1 MNKRQLEV
9 QKNNLKEET
18 EILKRLK
25 LIYGQAQDDCVNKI
39 IDLSRRKDMEN
50 LQSIIWQ
57 KQYQEALN
65 KQLQGVLDDL
75 NTKSFTSIAE
85 YLDTSYENGFFGT
98 LYDLQGQGIPL
109 CFPIDQ
115 EQVVKAVQVDSKL
128 SQGLYKHMGEDTG
141 KLKEFIK
148 TELSIGIVNG
158 ESWNQIAA
166 HIASGMKSPFT
177 KAYNRA
183 ITIARTEGHRVN
195 QEASLHCQQKAKS
208 KGADIVKQ
216 WDATLDS
223 VTRPHHLELD
233 QQIREVEEPFE
244 VAGMRAMYPGSFGTP
259 SEDCNCRCCLLQRA
273 RWAISAEEFITKY
286 DGDKRELVK
295 IPAKSYNEFK
305 DTAKEVI
312 KEQKSLMGT
321 SSFGE
326 LKKYLKDTYD
336 ISIESSV
343 ESLDFETCKSV
354 LSGMESVFTDYPEL
368 SNNIKTVAT
377 KNRGV
382 MCCGGDT
389 IYFNPKYFTDV
400 SGFQDMCD
408 RNSKNN
414 WWIPNSTPASIGV
427 HETGHAVERLLLDT
441 DTGYSYD
448 FERIMDWNKGKMSG
462 GIVSQALKNIKKTAY
477 GKGKKNDEL
486 MTAVSKYGA
495 TEKQETFA
503 EAFADVY
510 ANGEK
515 ANPLSLEIKKLAG
528 EKFNELKGV

>member
-1 MNKRQLEV
+1 MYRMMQVKQMNKRQLEV

-65 KQLQGVLDDL
+65 KQLQGVLEDL
-75 NTKSFTSIAE
+75 STKSFTSIAE
-85 YLDTSYENGFFGT
+85 YLDTSYENGFLGT

-128 SQGLYKHMGEDTG
+128 SQGLYKRMGEDTG
-141 KLKEFIK
+141 KLKESIK
-148 TELSIGIVNG
+148 TELSIGIANG

-177 KAYNRA
+177 IAYNRA

-195 QEASLHCQQKAKS
+195 QEASLHCQQKAKY

-273 RWAISAEEFITKY
+273 RWAVSEEEYYTKW
-286 DGDKRELVK
+286 DGNRNELVTIK
-295 IPAKSYNEFK
+295 AKNYNEFK
-305 DTAKEVI
+305 EEYLKTVVKPDESGKITDTDKKAILDYMGAKSYVVNE
-312 KEQKSLMGT
+312 KLREGSKLTKSEQEFVNKLDNALDKMPSYEGNLQRSLLFYSDEAVEEFMNNHKVDNVVTYQEFLSTTKGET
-321 SSFGE
+321 YNPDGQVQIYIQGAKNGKDVSTINENENEILYKRNSSFKVENVVNQDG
-326 LKKYLKDTYD
+326 KYYILV
-336 ISIESSV
+336 V
-343 ESLDFETCKSV
+343 E
-354 LSGMESVFTDYPEL
+354 
-368 SNNIKTVAT
+368 NN
-377 KNRGV
+377 
-382 MCCGGDT
+382 
-389 IYFNPKYFTDV
+389 
-400 SGFQDMCD
+400 
-408 RNSKNN
+408 
-414 WWIPNSTPASIGV
+414 
-427 HETGHAVERLLLDT
+427 
-441 DTGYSYD
+441 
-448 FERIMDWNKGKMSG
+448 
-462 GIVSQALKNIKKTAY
+462 
-477 GKGKKNDEL
+477 
-486 MTAVSKYGA
+486 
-495 TEKQETFA
+495 A
-503 EAFADVY
+503 E
-510 ANGEK
+510 
-515 ANPLSLEIKKLAG
+515 
-528 EKFNELKGV
+528 

>member
-1 MNKRQLEV
+1 MYRMMQVKQMNKRQLEV

-65 KQLQGVLDDL
+65 KQLQGALEDL
-75 NTKSFTSIAE
+75 STKSFTSIAE
-85 YLDTSYENGFFGT
+85 YLDTSYENGFLGT

-128 SQGLYKHMGEDTG
+128 SQGLYKRMGEDTG
-141 KLKEFIK
+141 KLKESIK
-148 TELSIGIVNG
+148 TELSIGIANG

-177 KAYNRA
+177 IAYNRA

-195 QEASLHCQQKAKS
+195 QEASLHCQQKAKY

-273 RWAISAEEFITKY
+273 RWAVSEEEYYTKW
-286 DGDKRELVK
+286 DGNKNELVTIK
-295 IPAKSYNEFK
+295 AKSYNEFK
-305 DTAKEVI
+305 EEYLKAVVKPDESGKITDTDKKAILDYMGAKSYVVNE
-312 KEQKSLMGT
+312 KLREGSKLTKSEQEFVNKLDNALDKMPSYEGNLQRSLLFYSDEAVEEFMNNHKVDNVVTYQEFLSTTKGET
-321 SSFGE
+321 YNPDGQVQIYIQGAKNGKDVSTINENENEILYKRNSSFKVENVVNQDG
-326 LKKYLKDTYD
+326 KYYILV
-336 ISIESSV
+336 V
-343 ESLDFETCKSV
+343 E
-354 LSGMESVFTDYPEL
+354 
-368 SNNIKTVAT
+368 NN
-377 KNRGV
+377 
-382 MCCGGDT
+382 
-389 IYFNPKYFTDV
+389 
-400 SGFQDMCD
+400 
-408 RNSKNN
+408 
-414 WWIPNSTPASIGV
+414 
-427 HETGHAVERLLLDT
+427 
-441 DTGYSYD
+441 
-448 FERIMDWNKGKMSG
+448 
-462 GIVSQALKNIKKTAY
+462 
-477 GKGKKNDEL
+477 
-486 MTAVSKYGA
+486 
-495 TEKQETFA
+495 A
-503 EAFADVY
+503 E
-510 ANGEK
+510 
-515 ANPLSLEIKKLAG
+515 
-528 EKFNELKGV
+528 

>member
-1 MNKRQLEV
+1 MYRMMQVKQMNKRQLEV
-9 QKNNLKEET
+9 QKNNLKEEA

-75 NTKSFTSIAE
+75 STKSFTSIAE
-85 YLDTSYENGFFGT
+85 YLDASYENGFLGT

-128 SQGLYKHMGEDTG
+128 SQGLYKRMGEDTG
-141 KLKEFIK
+141 KLKESIK
-148 TELSIGIVNG
+148 TELSIGIANG
-158 ESWNQIAA
+158 KSWNQIAA

-177 KAYNRA
+177 IAYNRA

-259 SEDCNCRCCLLQRA
+259 SEDCNCRCCLSQRA
-273 RWAISAEEFITKY
+273 RWAISEEEYYTKW
-286 DGDKRELVK
+286 DGNKNELVTIK
-295 IPAKSYNEFK
+295 AKNYNEFK
-305 DTAKEVI
+305 EEYLKTVVKPDESGKITDTDKKAILDYMGAKSYVVNE
-312 KEQKSLMGT
+312 KLREGSKLTKSEQEFVNKLDNALDKMPSYEGNLQRSLLFYSDEAVEEFMNNHKVDNVVTYQEFLSTTKGET
-321 SSFGE
+321 YNPDGQVQIYIQGAKNGKDVSTINENENEILYKRNSSFKVENVVNQDG
-326 LKKYLKDTYD
+326 KYYILV
-336 ISIESSV
+336 V
-343 ESLDFETCKSV
+343 E
-354 LSGMESVFTDYPEL
+354 
-368 SNNIKTVAT
+368 NN
-377 KNRGV
+377 
-382 MCCGGDT
+382 
-389 IYFNPKYFTDV
+389 
-400 SGFQDMCD
+400 
-408 RNSKNN
+408 
-414 WWIPNSTPASIGV
+414 
-427 HETGHAVERLLLDT
+427 
-441 DTGYSYD
+441 
-448 FERIMDWNKGKMSG
+448 
-462 GIVSQALKNIKKTAY
+462 
-477 GKGKKNDEL
+477 
-486 MTAVSKYGA
+486 
-495 TEKQETFA
+495 A
-503 EAFADVY
+503 E
-510 ANGEK
+510 
-515 ANPLSLEIKKLAG
+515 
-528 EKFNELKGV
+528 

>member
-1 MNKRQLEV
+1 MYRMMQVKRMNKRQLEV

-85 YLDTSYENGFFGT
+85 YLDRSYENGFLGT

-128 SQGLYKHMGEDTG
+128 SKSLYKRMGEDTG
-141 KLKEFIK
+141 KLKESIK
-148 TELSIGIVNG
+148 TELSIGISNG

-177 KAYNRA
+177 IAYNRA

-208 KGADIVKQ
+208 NGADIVKQ

-273 RWAISAEEFITKY
+273 RWAVSEEEYYTKW
-286 DGDKRELVK
+286 DGNKNELVTIK
-295 IPAKSYNEFK
+295 AKNYNEFK
-305 DTAKEVI
+305 EEYLKTVVKPDESGKITDTDKKAILDYMGAKSYVVNE
-312 KEQKSLMGT
+312 KLREGSKLTKSEQEFVNQLDNALDKMPSYEGNLQRSLLFYSDEAVEEFMNNHKVDNVVTYQEFLSTTKGET
-321 SSFGE
+321 YNPDGQVQIYIQGAKNGKDVSTINENENEILYKRNSSFKVENVVNQDG
-326 LKKYLKDTYD
+326 KYYILV
-336 ISIESSV
+336 V
-343 ESLDFETCKSV
+343 E
-354 LSGMESVFTDYPEL
+354 
-368 SNNIKTVAT
+368 NN
-377 KNRGV
+377 
-382 MCCGGDT
+382 
-389 IYFNPKYFTDV
+389 
-400 SGFQDMCD
+400 
-408 RNSKNN
+408 
-414 WWIPNSTPASIGV
+414 
-427 HETGHAVERLLLDT
+427 
-441 DTGYSYD
+441 
-448 FERIMDWNKGKMSG
+448 
-462 GIVSQALKNIKKTAY
+462 
-477 GKGKKNDEL
+477 
-486 MTAVSKYGA
+486 
-495 TEKQETFA
+495 A
-503 EAFADVY
+503 E
-510 ANGEK
+510 
-515 ANPLSLEIKKLAG
+515 
-528 EKFNELKGV
+528 

>member
-1 MNKRQLEV
+1 MYRMMQVKQMNKRQLEV

-57 KQYQEALN
+57 KQYQEVLN
-65 KQLQGVLDDL
+65 KQLQGVLEDL
-75 NTKSFTSIAE
+75 STKSFTSIAE
-85 YLDTSYENGFFGT
+85 YLDTSYENGFLGT

-128 SQGLYKHMGEDTG
+128 SQGLYKRMGEDTG
-141 KLKEFIK
+141 KLKESIK
-148 TELSIGIVNG
+148 TELSIGIANG

-177 KAYNRA
+177 IAYNRA

-195 QEASLHCQQKAKS
+195 QEASLHCQQKAKY

-273 RWAISAEEFITKY
+273 RWAVSEEEYYTKW
-286 DGDKRELVK
+286 DGNKNELVTIK
-295 IPAKSYNEFK
+295 AKSYNEFK
-305 DTAKEVI
+305 EEYLKAVVKPDESGKITDTDKKAILDYMGAKSYVVNE
-312 KEQKSLMGT
+312 KLREGSKLTKSEQEFVNKLDNALDKMPSYEGNLQRSLLFYSDEAVEEFMNNHKVDNVVTYQEFLSTTKGET
-321 SSFGE
+321 YNPDGQVQIYIQGAKNGKDVSTINENENEILYKRNSSFKVENVVNQDG
-326 LKKYLKDTYD
+326 KYYILV
-336 ISIESSV
+336 V
-343 ESLDFETCKSV
+343 E
-354 LSGMESVFTDYPEL
+354 
-368 SNNIKTVAT
+368 NN
-377 KNRGV
+377 
-382 MCCGGDT
+382 
-389 IYFNPKYFTDV
+389 
-400 SGFQDMCD
+400 
-408 RNSKNN
+408 
-414 WWIPNSTPASIGV
+414 
-427 HETGHAVERLLLDT
+427 
-441 DTGYSYD
+441 
-448 FERIMDWNKGKMSG
+448 
-462 GIVSQALKNIKKTAY
+462 
-477 GKGKKNDEL
+477 
-486 MTAVSKYGA
+486 
-495 TEKQETFA
+495 A
-503 EAFADVY
+503 E
-510 ANGEK
+510 
-515 ANPLSLEIKKLAG
+515 
-528 EKFNELKGV
+528 

>member
-1 MNKRQLEV
+1 MYRMMQVKQMNKRQLEV

-85 YLDTSYENGFFGT
+85 YLDRSYENGFLGT

-128 SQGLYKHMGEDTG
+128 SQGLYKRMGEDTG
-141 KLKEFIK
+141 KLKESIK
-148 TELSIGIVNG
+148 TELSIGISNG
-158 ESWNQIAA
+158 ESWNQIAV

-177 KAYNRA
+177 IAYNRA

-208 KGADIVKQ
+208 NGADIVKQ

-273 RWAISAEEFITKY
+273 RWAVSEEEYYTKW
-286 DGDKRELVK
+286 DGNRNELVTIK
-295 IPAKSYNEFK
+295 AKNYNEFK
-305 DTAKEVI
+305 EEYLKTVVKPDESGKITDTDKKAILDYMGAKSYVVNE
-312 KEQKSLMGT
+312 KLREGSKLTKSEQEFVNKLDNALDKMPSYEGNLQRSLLFYSDEAVEEFMNNHKVDNVVTYQEFLSTTKGET
-321 SSFGE
+321 YNPDGQVQIYIQGAKNGKDVSTINENENEILYKRNSSFKVENVVNQDG
-326 LKKYLKDTYD
+326 KYYILV
-336 ISIESSV
+336 V
-343 ESLDFETCKSV
+343 E
-354 LSGMESVFTDYPEL
+354 
-368 SNNIKTVAT
+368 NN
-377 KNRGV
+377 
-382 MCCGGDT
+382 
-389 IYFNPKYFTDV
+389 
-400 SGFQDMCD
+400 
-408 RNSKNN
+408 
-414 WWIPNSTPASIGV
+414 
-427 HETGHAVERLLLDT
+427 
-441 DTGYSYD
+441 
-448 FERIMDWNKGKMSG
+448 
-462 GIVSQALKNIKKTAY
+462 
-477 GKGKKNDEL
+477 
-486 MTAVSKYGA
+486 
-495 TEKQETFA
+495 A
-503 EAFADVY
+503 E
-510 ANGEK
+510 
-515 ANPLSLEIKKLAG
+515 
-528 EKFNELKGV
+528 

>member
-75 NTKSFTSIAE
+75 STKSFTSIAE
-85 YLDTSYENGFFGT
+85 YLDTSYENGFLGT

-128 SQGLYKHMGEDTG
+128 SQGLYKHIGEDTG
-141 KLKEFIK
+141 KLKESIK
-148 TELSIGIVNG
+148 TELSIGIANG

-244 VAGMRAMYPGSFGTP
+244 VAGIRAMYPGSFGTP

-273 RWAISAEEFITKY
+273 RWAVSEEEYYTKW
-286 DGDKRELVK
+286 DGNKNELVTIK
-295 IPAKSYNEFK
+295 AKNYNEFK
-305 DTAKEVI
+305 EEYLKTVVKPDESGKITDTDKKAILDYMGAKSYVVNE
-312 KEQKSLMGT
+312 KLRKGSKLTKSEQEFVNKLDNALDKMPSYEGNLQRSLLFYSDEAVEEFMNNHKVDNVVTYQEFLSTTKGET
-321 SSFGE
+321 YNPDGQVQIYIQGAKNGKDVSTINENENEILYKRNSSFKVENVVNQDG
-326 LKKYLKDTYD
+326 KYYILV
-336 ISIESSV
+336 V
-343 ESLDFETCKSV
+343 E
-354 LSGMESVFTDYPEL
+354 
-368 SNNIKTVAT
+368 NN
-377 KNRGV
+377 
-382 MCCGGDT
+382 
-389 IYFNPKYFTDV
+389 
-400 SGFQDMCD
+400 
-408 RNSKNN
+408 
-414 WWIPNSTPASIGV
+414 
-427 HETGHAVERLLLDT
+427 
-441 DTGYSYD
+441 
-448 FERIMDWNKGKMSG
+448 
-462 GIVSQALKNIKKTAY
+462 
-477 GKGKKNDEL
+477 
-486 MTAVSKYGA
+486 
-495 TEKQETFA
+495 A
-503 EAFADVY
+503 E
-510 ANGEK
+510 
-515 ANPLSLEIKKLAG
+515 
-528 EKFNELKGV
+528 

>member
-1 MNKRQLEV
+1 MYRMMQVKQMNKRQLEV

-65 KQLQGVLDDL
+65 KQLQGALEDL
-75 NTKSFTSIAE
+75 STKSFTSIAE
-85 YLDTSYENGFFGT
+85 YLDTSYENGFLGT

-128 SQGLYKHMGEDTG
+128 SQGLYKRMGEDTG
-141 KLKEFIK
+141 KLKESIK
-148 TELSIGIVNG
+148 TELSIGIANG

-177 KAYNRA
+177 IAYNRA

-195 QEASLHCQQKAKS
+195 QEASLHCQQKAKY

-273 RWAISAEEFITKY
+273 RWAVSEEEYYTKW
-286 DGDKRELVK
+286 DGNRNELVTIK
-295 IPAKSYNEFK
+295 AKNYNEFK
-305 DTAKEVI
+305 EEYLKTVVKPDESGKITDTDKKAILDYMGAKSYVVNE
-312 KEQKSLMGT
+312 KLREGSKLTKSEQEFVNKLDNALDKMPSYEGNLQRSLLFYSDEAVEEFMNNHKVDNVVTYQEFLSTTKGET
-321 SSFGE
+321 YNPDGQVQIYIQGAKNGKDVSTINENENEILYKRNSSFKVENVVNQDG
-326 LKKYLKDTYD
+326 KYYILV
-336 ISIESSV
+336 V
-343 ESLDFETCKSV
+343 E
-354 LSGMESVFTDYPEL
+354 
-368 SNNIKTVAT
+368 NN
-377 KNRGV
+377 
-382 MCCGGDT
+382 
-389 IYFNPKYFTDV
+389 
-400 SGFQDMCD
+400 
-408 RNSKNN
+408 
-414 WWIPNSTPASIGV
+414 
-427 HETGHAVERLLLDT
+427 
-441 DTGYSYD
+441 
-448 FERIMDWNKGKMSG
+448 
-462 GIVSQALKNIKKTAY
+462 
-477 GKGKKNDEL
+477 
-486 MTAVSKYGA
+486 
-495 TEKQETFA
+495 A
-503 EAFADVY
+503 E
-510 ANGEK
+510 
-515 ANPLSLEIKKLAG
+515 
-528 EKFNELKGV
+528 

>member
-1 MNKRQLEV
+1 MYRMMQVKQMNKRQLEV

-18 EILKRLK
+18 GILKRLK

-65 KQLQGVLDDL
+65 KQLQGVLEDL
-75 NTKSFTSIAE
+75 STKSFTSIAE
-85 YLDTSYENGFFGT
+85 YLDTSYENGFLGT

-128 SQGLYKHMGEDTG
+128 SQGLYKRMGEDTG
-141 KLKEFIK
+141 KLKESIK
-148 TELSIGIVNG
+148 TELSIGIANG

-177 KAYNRA
+177 IAYNRA

-195 QEASLHCQQKAKS
+195 QEASLHCQQKAKY

-273 RWAISAEEFITKY
+273 RWAVSEEEYYTKW
-286 DGDKRELVK
+286 DGNRNELVTIK
-295 IPAKSYNEFK
+295 AKNYNEFK
-305 DTAKEVI
+305 EEYLKTVVKPDESGKITDTDKKAILDYMGAKSYVVNE
-312 KEQKSLMGT
+312 KLREGSKLTKSEQEFVNKLDNALDKMPSYEGNLQRSLLFYSDEAVEEFMNNHKVDNVVTYQEFLSTTKGET
-321 SSFGE
+321 YNPDGQVQIYIQGAKNGKDVSTINENENEILYKRNSSFKVENVVNQDG
-326 LKKYLKDTYD
+326 KYYILV
-336 ISIESSV
+336 V
-343 ESLDFETCKSV
+343 E
-354 LSGMESVFTDYPEL
+354 
-368 SNNIKTVAT
+368 NN
-377 KNRGV
+377 
-382 MCCGGDT
+382 
-389 IYFNPKYFTDV
+389 
-400 SGFQDMCD
+400 
-408 RNSKNN
+408 
-414 WWIPNSTPASIGV
+414 
-427 HETGHAVERLLLDT
+427 
-441 DTGYSYD
+441 
-448 FERIMDWNKGKMSG
+448 
-462 GIVSQALKNIKKTAY
+462 
-477 GKGKKNDEL
+477 
-486 MTAVSKYGA
+486 
-495 TEKQETFA
+495 A
-503 EAFADVY
+503 E
-510 ANGEK
+510 
-515 ANPLSLEIKKLAG
+515 
-528 EKFNELKGV
+528 